1 VNKKIEYRVFSINK
15 GSAKSAPSYPPLELN
30 ISKIFTP
37 KSNPSD
43 IPSDFQRIKSK
54 VSNGITG
61 MLSSSPTPAQIDNAT
76 KKIKKIVQQEVNI
89 FCIKNLFNQLILLHD
104 LIKLK
109 TEKYRIILAPE
120 NDLKKK
126 QSIIADKLSIFST
139 HHSCFGFCKD
149 KSAFDCANI
158 HITSHAKKPELLI
171 NLDIKNFFCSFN
183 ERDIV
188 KSLQAHNLNEDEV
201 SDIINSCTI
210 KLNKTN
216 CIYLFLSCLNS
227 FINKDF
233 LYEKMSE
240 EQIRVQNINRFFIDR
255 FLIVSNYL
263 APQDHKADKFLFN
276 VFWENFVQE
285 IVIKCIRLK
294 IIDDDY
300 LLSLIKPLINI
311 GQDIQFG
318 ERFLPQGSP
327 ASPSITNL
335 SFKILDYRLSGLAKK
350 NNCVY
355 SRYAD
360 DLSFTW
366 EDRHGQKYINIFIHT
381 VKNILKSGG
390 FYLNSKKTK
399 IIGTGGKMDI
409 VGYVINSGKPTICN
423 DYIQSV
429 RTEIMKLRG
438 DVLNRSINSKIV
450 FDKKIQKIK
459 GKINYIFSGSPS
471 KTEKLN
477 KLISSINAPGVV
489 SSRTLKVDEIKQQT
503 VTINAT
509 TNIPRRLNCI

>member
-1 VNKKIEYRVFSINK
+1 MNKKIEYRVFSINK
-15 GSAKSAPSYPPLELN
+15 GSAKSAPSYPPLEFN
-30 ISKIFTP
+30 ISKIFTA
-37 KSNPSD
+37 KSNLNNN
-43 IPSDFQRIKSK
+43 PSDFQRIKNK
-54 VSNGITG
+54 VGNGITG
-61 MLSSSPTPAQIDNAT
+61 MLSSNPTNEQIDNAT
-76 KKIKKIVQQEVNI
+76 KKIKKIIQQEVNI
-89 FCIKNLFNQLILLHD
+89 FCIKNLFNQLISLHD

-120 NDLKKK
+120 NHLKQK
-126 QSIIADKLSIFST
+126 QSVIADKLSIFST

-158 HITSHAKKPELLI
+158 HITSHVKKPELLI
-171 NLDIKNFFCSFN
+171 NLDIKNFFCSFK

-188 KSLQAHNLNEDEV
+188 KSLEAHNLNEEEV

-216 CIYLFLSCLNS
+216 CIYLLLNCLNS
-227 FINKDF
+227 FINKESF
-233 LYEKMSE
+233 YEKMRE
-240 EQIRVQNINRFFIDR
+240 EQIKIMNIDR
-255 FLIVSNYL
+255 FLIVSHYP
-263 APQDHKADKFLFN
+263 APQNDKTDKFLFN
-276 VFWENFVQE
+276 VFWESFIQE

-300 LLSLIKPLINI
+300 LLSMIKPLINI

-429 RTEIMKLRG
+429 RTEIMKLKG
-438 DVLNRSINSKIV
+438 DVLNRSISSKIV
-450 FDKKIQKIK
+450 FDKKVQKIR
-459 GKINYIFSGSPS
+459 GKINYIFSGSPN

-477 KLISSINAPGVV
+477 QLISSINAPGVV
-489 SSRTLKVDEIKQQT
+489 SSRTLKVDEIKQQK
-503 VTINAT
+503 VKINAT